1 MTKRPAKQKLKKFQR
16 LPTHH
21 IDTSVI
27 LEPEKTDDGRY
38 CKKYL
43 NLVGY
48 KYRGFLSFPVL
59 GELMYKILKLD
70 DTGKRYDALDLIYS
84 LIKTKK
90 IRFRSITGTEKIVQK
105 IKEIDESITPMDR
118 QILACAIVHKV
129 KTLVTLDKR
138 LISNKNIEKEFK
150 IQIKHPKELI

>member
-1 MTKRPAKQKLKKFQR
+1 M
-16 LPTHH
+16 
-21 IDTSVI
+21 
-27 LEPEKTDDGRY
+27 
-38 CKKYL
+38 
-43 NLVGY
+43 VGY

-70 DTGKRYDALDLIYS
+70 DIGKRYDALNLIYS

-105 IKEIDESITPMDR
+105 IKEIDESITPTDR